1 MARDDPPDNPNYE
14 VGYGKPPAA
23 HRFQKGQS
31 GNPKGRPK
39 GTKNKVPVGQGLDFG
54 TQPANR
60 MLLEEAYRS
69 IIVREGE
76 KTIELPVIKAV
87 FRSLGVSAM
96 KGNRLAQSTMAEL
109 VRGIE
114 EEDRRLRVEHY
125 ATAVEY
131 KWGWEQEIEHARK
144 HGLPE
149 PRPLPHPGD
158 VIINART
165 AEVRYAGPMTPEE
178 KEQLGPPARRSAM
191 SSRSSS
197 RLQRRATEPQ
207 MRARPSC
214 GQGAWLPGS
223 RPRRCMIGS
232 ITRSRNVTADGSM
245 TVVTASGF
253 RARRKPE
260 VPVEHGRVRAT
271 SRPSAQ
277 AFAPI
282 YPSESARAGPDIPAE
297 RRLST
302 HCGH

>member
-1 MARDDPPDNPNYE
+1 MDDEQSGDKPPYE

-39 GTKNKVPVGQGLDFG
+39 GAKKKVPVGQSLDFG

-60 MLLEEAYRS
+60 MLLEEAYRP
-69 IIVREGE
+69 ITVREGE

-114 EEDRRLRVEHY
+114 EEDRRLRVDHY
-125 ATAVEY
+125 AAAVEY

-149 PRPLPHPGD
+149 PTPLPHPAD

-178 KEQLGPPARRSAM
+178 KANWDRMLAFRDEQQEFVTFAAESY
-191 SSRSSS
+191 
-197 RLQRRATEPQ
+197 RA
-207 MRARPSC
+207 
-214 GQGAWLPGS
+214 
-223 RPRRCMIGS
+223 
-232 ITRSRNVTADGSM
+232 ADEGDAE
-245 TVVTASGF
+245 V
-253 RARRKPE
+253 RARRL
-260 VPVEHGRVRAT
+260 AT
-271 SRPSAQ
+271 
-277 AFAPI
+277 
-282 YPSESARAGPDIPAE
+282 
-297 RRLST
+297 
-302 HCGH
+302 

>member
-1 MARDDPPDNPNYE
+1 MARDDPPAQPNYE

-23 HRFQKGQS
+23 HQFQKGQS

-39 GTKNKVPVGQGLDFG
+39 GAKNKVPVGQGLDFG

-69 IIVREGE
+69 IIVREGDR
-76 KTIELPVIKAV
+76 TIELPVIKAV

-114 EEDRRLRVEHY
+114 EEDRRLRVDHY

-144 HGLPE
+144 HGQPE
-149 PRPLPHPGD
+149 PSPLPHPAD

-178 KEQLGPPARRSAM
+178 KESWD
-191 SSRSSS
+191 
-197 RLQRRATEPQ
+197 RLLAFRDEQQEFVTFAAEKHRATDE
-207 MRARPSC
+207 
-214 GQGAWLPGS
+214 GDTEL
-223 RPRRCMIGS
+223 
-232 ITRSRNVTADGSM
+232 
-245 TVVTASGF
+245 
-253 RARRKPE
+253 RARRLATWQQGQALYDRINNPLPE
-260 VPVEHGRVRAT
+260 RYR
-271 SRPSAQ
+271 
-277 AFAPI
+277 
-282 YPSESARAGPDIPAE
+282 
-297 RRLST
+297 RRLEDRGYGEGFSR
-302 HCGH
+302 GEKA

>member
-1 MARDDPPDNPNYE
+1 MARDDQIRDANYE

-39 GTKNKVPVGQGLDFG
+39 GTKNKIPTGQGLDFG

-60 MLLEEAYRS
+60 MLLEEAYRPIS
-69 IIVREGE
+69 VREGE
-76 KTIELPVIKAV
+76 RTIELPVIKAV

-114 EEDRRLRVEHY
+114 EEDRRLRVDHY

-149 PRPLPHPGD
+149 PSPLPHPAD
-158 VIINART
+158 VIIDART

-178 KEQLGPPARRSAM
+178 KERWDRMLAFRDEQQEFVTFAAESY
-191 SSRSSS
+191 
-197 RLQRRATEPQ
+197 RATDEADTEL
-207 MRARPSC
+207 RE
-214 GQGAWLPGS
+214 
-223 RPRRCMIGS
+223 
-232 ITRSRNVTADGSM
+232 TRL
-245 TVVTASGF
+245 
-253 RARRKPE
+253 
-260 VPVEHGRVRAT
+260 AT
-271 SRPSAQ
+271 WQQAQ
-277 AFAPI
+277 ALYDRINNPLPER
-282 YPSESARAGPDIPAE
+282 YR
-297 RRLST
+297 RRLEDRGLGEGFSREEQS
-302 HCGH
+302 

>member
-1 MARDDPPDNPNYE
+1 MDKEQPRDKEPYE

-31 GNPKGRPK
+31 GNPNGRPK
-39 GTKNKVPVGQGLDFG
+39 GARNKVPLGQGLDFG

-69 IIVREGE
+69 ITVREGE

-114 EEDRRLRVEHY
+114 EEDRKLRVDHY

-131 KWGWEQEIEHARK
+131 KWGWEQEIEHALK

-149 PRPLPHPGD
+149 PTPLPHPAD
-158 VIINART
+158 VIIDART

-178 KEQLGPPARRSAM
+178 KERWDRMLAFRDEQQDFVTFAAESYRG
-191 SSRSSS
+191 
-197 RLQRRATEPQ
+197 TEEGN
-207 MRARPSC
+207 A
-214 GQGAWLPGS
+214 GL
-223 RPRRCMIGS
+223 
-232 ITRSRNVTADGSM
+232 
-245 TVVTASGF
+245 
-253 RARRKPE
+253 RARRLAAWQ
-260 VPVEHGRVRAT
+260 H
-271 SRPSAQ
+271 AQ
-277 AFAPI
+277 ALFDRINNPL
-282 YPSESARAGPDIPAE
+282 PE
-297 RRLST
+297 RYRKRLQDRGYGEGFSREEQA
-302 HCGH
+302 